1 MPQAE
6 AVNRRQAEPDDE
18 KRDSLPGRDQSHG
31 DEVQPDEER
40 PGDVHP
46 VRANEVAG
54 PVTPLPCPAPRT
66 TGRAPRPQWL
76 SRHFPLFPPPLPRL
90 PQPTALEGVFWKPS
104 RPPARGYSSVGV
116 APQGVCRP

>member
-54 PVTPLPCPAPRT
+54 PVPPAPGPAPRT
-66 TGRAPRPQWL
+66 PGGPPPHPVLIRDLHLSPPPPRPRPKP
-76 SRHFPLFPPPLPRL
+76 SPSGGFVRSPPR
-90 PQPTALEGVFWKPS
+90 PTAPHIHKDGVG
-104 RPPARGYSSVGV
+104 R
-116 APQGVCRP
+116 

>member
-54 PVTPLPCPAPRT
+54 PVTPPPRPAPRP
-66 TGRAPRPQWL
+66 TGSAPRHHRLHPHLPL
-76 SRHFPLFPPPLPRL
+76 SPPPPPPPPNR
-90 PQPTALEGVFWKPS
+90 TALQRGCGN
-104 RPPARGYSSVGV
+104 PPT
-116 APQGVCRP
+116 P

>member
-6 AVNRRQAEPDDE
+6 AVNRRQSEPDDE

-54 PVTPLPCPAPRT
+54 PGPPPPCH
-66 TGRAPRPQWL
+66 APRPTGTA
-76 SRHFPLFPPPLPRL
+76 PPPPWLHAHIYLFHPPPPRV
-90 PQPTALEGVFWKPS
+90 PRPTASS
-104 RPPARGYSSVGV
+104 RAVW
-116 APQGVCRP
+116 